1 MDFLN
6 YLKEHENRI
15 NKNDLN
21 IILLAHVLE
30 PRGYKNKEQLQC
42 SDTERFSIDEFNEIY
57 QGIVNAGYYI
67 QSVYFN
73 EIDFIN
79 EYLMHPD
86 RFSNCLIY
94 NLFRNGAGYN
104 KKTVIPA
111 FCELVGL
118 RYSTS
123 SSLACAVCRNKYY
136 FSILL
141 QKHNIPV
148 PRSWF
153 LLSDGNWLSDS
164 PQTGTKVICKPAS
177 ESASQGINNSH
188 IFYSDYDSYKLLKG
202 NEYIVQEFID
212 GKECEVPVIKI
223 SNDIIVFPP
232 VGIDLHTHQIMDE
245 ECSTNY
251 DYGFYSIQ
259 NVLSPQT
266 INIITKYAKEAFLVL
281 KMEVY
286 GRIDFRIDIYG
297 NPYIFD
303 ISTTPY
309 TTSHSSFSYSFIEES
324 LGYSDIYNAII
335 IASLYRNIYT

>member
-30 PRGYKNKEQLQC
+30 PRGYKNKEQLQS